1 MQLLNGRNL
10 MHVNQQPNLFSEE
23 MASVYNT
30 LTGETVGVDEVGR
43 GPLIGDVVAAAVIL
57 PAGCTLPLRDSK
69 KLSEAKREALA
80 ILIKE
85 QAIAYAIAVATPQE
99 IDEIN
104 ILQATMLAMRRAVGQ
119 LQDNNA
125 KISYLYVD
133 GNRCPELSCGCEA
146 VIKGDDKIMEI
157 SAASIL
163 AKVYRDQQMQELH
176 KQYPQYGFNQH
187 KGYPTVKHLA
197 AIKEFGTITGY
208 RQSFK
213 PIKQILDAV

>member
-1 MQLLNGRNL
+1 MQLLNGRNS
-10 MHVNQQPNLFSEE
+10 MNVNQQPNLFSQET
-23 MASVYNT
+23 AAVYMS

-57 PAGCTLPLRDSK
+57 PAGCSLPLRDSK
-69 KLSEAKREALA
+69 KLSETKREALA

-85 QAIAYAIAVATPQE
+85 QAIAYAIAAATPEE

-104 ILQATMLAMRRAVGQ
+104 ILQATMLAMRRAVQQ
-119 LQDNNA
+119 LQDKRV

-133 GNRCPELSCGCEA
+133 GNRCPKLSCGCEA
-146 VIKGDDKIMEI
+146 VIKGDDKVMEI

-163 AKVYRDQQMQELH
+163 AKVYRDKQMRELH
-176 KQYPQYGFNQH
+176 KVYPQYGFNQH

-197 AIKEFGTITGY
+197 AIKEFGMIIGY
-208 RQSFK
+208 RKSFK
-213 PIKQILDAV
+213 PIKQILQAD

>member
-1 MQLLNGRNL
+1 M
-10 MHVNQQPNLFSEE
+10 S
-23 MASVYNT
+23 

-57 PAGCTLPLRDSK
+57 PVDCNLPLRDSK
-69 KLSEAKREALA
+69 KLSEAKREVLA

-85 QAIAYAIAVATPQE
+85 QAIAYAIAVASPQE

-104 ILQATMLAMRRAVGQ
+104 ILQATMLAMQRAVKQ
-119 LQDNNA
+119 LQDNHA

-133 GNRCPELSCGCEA
+133 GNRCPQLSGHCES

-163 AKVYRDQQMQELH
+163 AKVYRDQQMRELH
-176 KQYPQYGFNQH
+176 EHYPQYGFNQH
-187 KGYPTVKHLA
+187 KGYPTVKHLS
-197 AIKEFGTITGY
+197 AIKEFGIINGY
-208 RQSFK
+208 RKSFK
-213 PIKQILDAV
+213 PIKQLLQTD